1 MSLET
6 TKILLMAKIL
16 TRIREARMP
25 LINRQLTIVSL
36 CDEIEALILN
46 DGVIMNFNEY
56 QELAGR
62 TEKPLPTE
70 IERLVHAA
78 LGLSTEVGEFTTPI
92 KAAAIYG
99 KPMDLTN
106 IQEELGDILWYVAL
120 AANAIGWS
128 LNSIA
133 RQNIEK
139 LKVRFPDAYSDA
151 AAQARADKP
160 AGE

>member
-1 MSLET
+1 
-6 TKILLMAKIL
+6 
-16 TRIREARMP
+16 MP
-25 LINRQLTIVSL
+25 LINRQLSVVSL